1 MASGDNDFGDNAKPL
16 WRHVDVLEGSDSL
29 DDDNVRFICDYC
41 NRVFHGNY
49 SLVEAH
55 LLGVEDC
62 TGLTDTIRMQLDNE
76 YVAAKDSDRR
86 TTPVDVPLIH
96 SATSSHSSGRSVT
109 RKAIVHPKRR
119 KNKDLHEGYSCEVS

>member
-1 MASGDNDFGDNAKPL
+1 
-16 WRHVDVLEGSDSL
+16 
-29 DDDNVRFICDYC
+29 
-41 NRVFHGNY
+41 
-49 SLVEAH
+49 VEAH

-119 KNKDLHEGYSCEVS
+119 KNKDLHEDIRAKFHDILDAEIARLFYSAG